1 MNSKLY
7 VGNLSTLTTED
18 TLWNLFS
25 QMGTVV
31 SVDLI
36 KDRVS
41 GRSKGFAFIVMSNLA
56 EAEKAIE
63 VFNAHSLDDSQIS
76 VSFAR
81 RRDNRGGSSER
92 DNGKSLDSLK
102 RRGSKRT

>member
-1 MNSKLY
+1 MS
-7 VGNLSTLTTED
+7 SSTTED
-18 TLWNLFS
+18 TLFNLFS
-25 QMGTVV
+25 KAGNVV

-63 VFNAHSLDDSQIS
+63 LFNVFNLDGSQIR
-76 VSFAR
+76 VS
-81 RRDNRGGSSER
+81 
-92 DNGKSLDSLK
+92 
-102 RRGSKRT
+102 